1 MKIRF
6 FRCDLF
12 NLKNLKANKFQKELN
27 LFMQNE
33 EKTEKFRQLVE
44 NKFQIYNSLFMSL
57 PYDKMTNIGMLLPF
71 LYEESKIGYEK
82 GKSPEEIVEEF
93 FAKHTEL
100 ETEEQKTELLFK
112 IIQYIERQVV
122 LFDSIEDAAFCEL
135 HPPSEAGTL
144 LQLHERALQELQV
157 TATRDKMR
165 DFAVRVVFTAHPTQ
179 FYPNSVQRIL
189 HDLRSAIMKDSVTEI
204 DMLLQQLGKTPFLNR
219 EKPTPLDEAMSI
231 IFYLRYV
238 YYDSLGELYRKIKNS
253 FGTDHFT
260 PPHDIFQ
267 LGFWPGGDRDGNP
280 FVTAEITYKVAQELH
295 ISILKS
301 YYEHLKNLR
310 RRLSFRGISEVLEVL
325 SHELYDAIFK
335 EDNITAN
342 HILSRIS
349 EAEKILTEQHN
360 GLFKNLLEDFKDRVR
375 IFGTHFATL
384 DIRQDSRVHQSV
396 IDEIIAEKSG
406 LDLQNITTEEKLR
419 WLLETETVLN
429 PDDFTG
435 ITKDT
440 LQNIYNIRS
449 IQEKN
454 GERGL
459 NRYIISNSD
468 EVKDVLNVFGM
479 FRLCGYSEEEINIDI
494 VPLFETMEGLDAGEK
509 VMKELYELP
518 VYRKHLERRGN
529 SQTIMLG
536 FSDGTKDGGYLKANW
551 EIYETKEQLTKISDE
566 NNIKVIFFDGRGGP
580 PARGGGKT
588 HDFYA
593 SQGKTIA
600 NNKIEITIQG
610 QTITSVFGNKDQAK
624 YNFEQLLTAG
634 IENDVF
640 KNSKKDLTEKE
651 RNLIQELAEISFRKY
666 SELKAHP
673 IFVPYLQEMST
684 LEYYGRTNIGS
695 RPSKRGGTNE
705 LKFEDLRAIPFVGSW
720 SQLKQNIPGFFGF
733 GFALSELKSQGRFDE
748 VHALYKGSDFFKTL
762 VLNSMMSMNKSY
774 FPLTYYMK
782 NNQKFGSFWNVLFE
796 EYELSK
802 SMMLELT
809 GFKMLMEEE
818 PISRKSVKIREKIVL
833 PLLSIQ
839 QYALM
844 KIQKDEGNR
853 EAYEKLVMRSLF
865 GNINASRNSA

>member
-1 MKIRF
+1 
-6 FRCDLF
+6 
-12 NLKNLKANKFQKELN
+12 
-27 LFMQNE
+27 MQNK
-33 EKTEKFRQLVE
+33 EKTEKFRQIVE

-71 LYEESKIGYEK
+71 LYEESRIGYEK
-82 GKSPEEIVEEF
+82 GLSPEEIVEEF
-93 FAKHTEL
+93 FSKHTDL
-100 ETEEQKTELLFK
+100 ISEEQKTELLFK

-122 LFDSIEDAAFCEL
+122 LFDSIEDAAFPQL
-135 HPPSEAGTL
+135 HSVNEAGTL
-144 LQLHERALQELQV
+144 SHLHDRAVQEHQLD
-157 TATRDKMR
+157 ATRKKMQ
-165 DFAVRVVFTAHPTQ
+165 DFAVKVVFTAHPTQ

-238 YYDSLGELYRKIKNS
+238 YYDSIGELYSSIKNT
-253 FGTDHFT
+253 FGNQHFV
-260 PPHDIFQ
+260 PPQDIFQ

-280 FVTAEITYKVAQELH
+280 FVTAEITKQVAQELYT
-295 ISILKS
+295 SILKS
-301 YYEHLKNLR
+301 YYAHLKNLR
-310 RRLSFRGISEVLEVL
+310 RRLSFRGVSEVLETL
-325 SHELYDAIFK
+325 SHELYEAIFR
-335 EDNITAN
+335 DQNISAVQ
-342 HILSRIS
+342 ILKRLK
-349 EAEKILTEQHN
+349 EAEKILMDQHN
-360 GLFKNLLEDFKDRVR
+360 GLFKNLLEDFQDRVK

-384 DIRQDSRVHQSV
+384 DIRQDSRIHQQV
-396 IDEIIAEKSG
+396 IDEIIAKKAGFTSE
-406 LDLQNITTEEKLR
+406 NISTKEKLK
-419 WLLETETVLN
+419 WLLETDVVLD
-429 PDDFTG
+429 PDDFEG

-440 LQNIYNIRS
+440 LENIFNIKN
-449 IQEKN
+449 IQQKN

-459 NRYIISNSD
+459 SRYIISNSD

-479 FRLCGYSEEEINIDI
+479 FRLCGYREEDINIDI

-518 VYRKHLERRGN
+518 IYRKHLERRGN

-551 EIYETKEQLTKISDE
+551 EIYETKEQLTKISNE

-600 NNKIEITIQG
+600 NNKIELTIQG

-651 RNLIQELAEISFRKY
+651 RKLIQELAEISFKKY
-666 SELKAHP
+666 SDLKAHP
-673 IFVPYLQEMST
+673 MFVPYLQEMST

-720 SQLKQNIPGFFGF
+720 SQLKQNVPGFFGF
-733 GFALSELKSQGRFDE
+733 GFALNELKNQGRFDE

-782 NNQKFGSFWNVLFE
+782 NNAKFGGFWNILFE
-796 EYELSK
+796 EYQLSK

-809 GFKMLMEEE
+809 GFKMLMEED
-818 PISRKSVKIREKIVL
+818 PLSRKSVKIREKIVL

-844 KIQKDEGNR
+844 KIQKKEGNL
-853 EAYEKLVMRSLF
+853 EAYEKLVVRSLF